1 MYIVLPLRSPFM
13 RSRVQLAQPTAQAWI
28 RPSGLCTR
36 SRFSHAI
43 RGGKPAVRSYV
54 TCNSANKFNKG
65 YVPTTVA
72 RNGGGGRVQFAC
84 APAFGFQLSR
94 QPPAFL
100 AARASQM
107 LVLTSIGVW
116 FLSRNVSLYSRIA
129 NCDAFATRKPTI
141 EVDKLDED
149 DDDLEPVSGSKIKA
163 EETAI
168 DDGDG
173 VVLVSPKSNLALL
186 WQLLQADRWL
196 FAVAALSSIL
206 SSLAVSAQARVIGA
220 VFDLIGSS
228 DPMAFVG
235 SAQQLLVLFALQSA
249 LSFLA
254 SVSLAMA
261 TNRLGES
268 LRCEFFAA
276 ILRQDIASFDE
287 TKSGELAH
295 QLAQD
300 ISELQSSLR
309 TAFTTGIESVTA
321 LLSGSVVLYM
331 TSQKLALS
339 VLAML
344 PLAAMSASL
353 LGHTLR
359 DLSLSVHHASNKTTG
374 IATESIGAIRT
385 VRAFAAED
393 RELKRYSASLGRVT
407 QLKQQMALAAGGFY
421 ACLHF
426 GINCTSLLICGYGGY
441 LVSTGELT
449 KGGIAAAVTQV
460 QSLERAM
467 GKLSILA
474 AKW

>member
-1 MYIVLPLRSPFM
+1 
-13 RSRVQLAQPTAQAWI
+13 
-28 RPSGLCTR
+28 
-36 SRFSHAI
+36 
-43 RGGKPAVRSYV
+43 
-54 TCNSANKFNKG
+54 
-65 YVPTTVA
+65 
-72 RNGGGGRVQFAC
+72 
-84 APAFGFQLSR
+84 
-94 QPPAFL
+94 
-100 AARASQM
+100 
-107 LVLTSIGVW
+107 
-116 FLSRNVSLYSRIA
+116 
-129 NCDAFATRKPTI
+129 
-141 EVDKLDED
+141 
-149 DDDLEPVSGSKIKA
+149 
-163 EETAI
+163 
-168 DDGDG
+168 
-173 VVLVSPKSNLALL
+173 
-186 WQLLQADRWL
+186 
-196 FAVAALSSIL
+196 
-206 SSLAVSAQARVIGA
+206 
-220 VFDLIGSS
+220 
-228 DPMAFVG
+228 
-235 SAQQLLVLFALQSA
+235 LVLFALQSA

-268 LRCEFFAA
+268 LRRDFFAV

-287 TKSGELAH
+287 TKSSELAH

-331 TSQKLALS
+331 NSKKLAVS

-359 DLSLSVHHASNKTTG
+359 DLSLSVHHASNQTTG

-393 RELKRYSASLGRVT
+393 MELGRYSASLGRVT
-407 QLKQQMALAAGGFY
+407 ALKQQMALAAGGFY

-460 QSLERAM
+460 QSLERVM